1 MPIEIRQLTVTSN
14 VASAEPGQKVQ
25 FPERERERMKQEM
38 LMESREAM
46 LEMLRLERER

>member
-25 FPERERERMKQEM
+25 FSERERERMKQE
-38 LMESREAM
+38 LLRESREAM
-46 LEMLRLERER
+46 MERLRLERER